1 MYSQVFLETQMRVE
15 EPGLLRERI
24 HCEAAIGDL
33 GVRRYSSVGPK
44 AWRLMLRY
52 LAFTVRL
59 RHPIPEETPDRLA
72 TKWRYLSPVAI
83 HKAG

>member
-1 MYSQVFLETQMRVE
+1 MRVE

-44 AWRLMLRY
+44 AWRRY
-52 LAFTVRL
+52 LGSF
-59 RHPIPEETPDRLA
+59 
-72 TKWRYLSPVAI
+72 YGPVPLCREA
-83 HKAG
+83 AARDS